1 MASEN
6 ILDSSTNHAYF
17 MQRAFYQAEKAFEN
31 KEVPVGAVIVKNG
44 RIIGTGYNQVEQL
57 KDPTA
62 HAEMIALTAACNTTE
77 EKYLSGCT
85 LYVTLEPCMM
95 CAGAFVWSKIDTI
108 VFGAMDVK
116 AGGCGSIF
124 NIAQNQFLNHNI
136 EVIHGVMEAECEW
149 LLKRFFKEKRI
160 NNAK

>member
-6 ILDSSTNHAYF
+6 ILASTTNHLHF
-17 MQRAFYQAEKAFEN
+17 MQRAFFQAEKAFDN
-31 KEVPVGAVIVKNG
+31 NEVPVGAVIVKNG

-57 KDPTA
+57 QDPTA

-77 EKYLSGCT
+77 EKYLDGCT

-108 VFGAMDVK
+108 VFGAMDIK

-124 NIAQNQFLNHNI
+124 NIVQNKALNHHI
-136 EVIHGVMEAECEW
+136 EIIHGIMEAECEW
-149 LLKRFFKEKRI
+149 LLKRFFKEKR
-160 NNAK
+160 NTNSK